1 MKALKITLLLLAV
14 LVLTV
19 SGHRSDVSN
28 DNTPTYKEYNNKNL
42 LAHERTAVKLKT
54 QG

>member
-19 SGHRSDVSN
+19 SGQRSDVSN
-28 DNTPTYKEYNNKNL
+28 DNTPTYKEYSNKNL
-42 LAHERTAVKLKT
+42 LAHERSIGKLKT
-54 QG
+54 NG